1 MKKRKIGTLSIVLGC
16 LLVGCALFLAL
27 RQTKQELERSTIAV
41 QTISEFEKG
50 EIDPNYIG
58 VLQIPHL
65 ELNLPVQ
72 ASYSQQ
78 ALDLAPCLY
87 SNKEG
92 HTIICAHNANDHF
105 GHLDQLVFGD
115 PIYLDTGKNRY
126 MYEVEQIERLQ
137 PTEVDRMLDTDYA
150 LTLFTCTYLG
160 KERVTI
166 RARLCEVIEKGQTPE
181 KDVEI

>member
-1 MKKRKIGTLSIVLGC
+1 MKKRKIGTLSILIGC
-16 LLVGCALFLAL
+16 LLVGCALFLSL
-27 RQTKQELERSTIAV
+27 KQTKQERERSEIATK
-41 QTISEFEKG
+41 TISELETG

-58 VLQIPHL
+58 ILQIPHL

-72 ASYSQQ
+72 SSYSQQ

-92 HTIICAHNANDHF
+92 HIIICAHNANDHF

-115 PIYLDTGKNRY
+115 LIYLETEENRY
-126 MYEVEQIERLQ
+126 RYEVEKIEQLQ
-137 PTEVDRMLDTDYA
+137 PTEIDRMVDTDYA

-166 RARLCEVIEKGQTPE
+166 RARLCEVVEKEQIPQKG
-181 KDVEI
+181 VEI